1 MPYSFLSLNMVKTTE
16 DQICSPF
23 YLFKPYLL
31 CVALLV
37 PSIVLTSFL
46 GLGFYPI
53 LFTIPIL
60 ILSTSFLVTFT
71 KKRNVVLVEN
81 PASKKL
87 QVEDEEKVLQPVL
100 METVSE
106 SDATQKADIGIVHE
120 FQIESLDL
128 TSETGSSDD
137 SGTSENLVLNWMIS
151 GNVEQNP
158 EISDDSTS
166 EDDEEGLIEIAIP
179 GSDHS
184 SGLNEEPK
192 QNLQSNL
199 PTFLPESI
207 FKQQDLVDQLA
218 EMNEAN
224 EEENLIEIDISMG
237 SIKCPRF
244 EIEA

>member
-1 MPYSFLSLNMVKTTE
+1 MVGTTQN
-16 DQICSPF
+16 QICSPF

-31 CVALLV
+31 CVAFLV

-71 KKRNVVLVEN
+71 KKRKVVLVEN
-81 PASKKL
+81 PASRKL
-87 QVEDEEKVLQPVL
+87 QVEEKVVQPVL
-100 METVSE
+100 IETVSE
-106 SDATQKADIGIVHE
+106 SGAAQEADIGIVNE
-120 FQIESLDL
+120 FQVELLDL
-128 TSETGSSDD
+128 TTESESSDD
-137 SGTSENLVLNWMIS
+137 SGSSENLELNWMIS

-158 EISDDSTS
+158 EISYDSPS
-166 EDDEEGLIEIAIP
+166 EEGLIEIAIP
-179 GSDHS
+179 SNDS
-184 SGLNEEPK
+184 ICLSEEPK
-192 QNLQSNL
+192 ENLQSNL
-199 PTFLPESI
+199 PTFFPESI
-207 FKQQDLVDQLA
+207 FKQQDRVEILA
-218 EMNEAN
+218 EMNEVN